1 MNKVSPFQA
10 RDLAQLDGCF
20 CAGEYSG
27 WLRDAI
33 ICYKNGDLI
42 QCELLSNLLLLTSEK
57 FALDSKLTIVPIPS
71 SYEKVTE
78 RGYNSILHL
87 CKKFAKER
95 PNLTLETS
103 CLVLRRSVLD
113 QVGLSAIQRQA
124 NVDGAFEARKNLSG
138 AVMLVDDVITTG
150 ATLNSAA
157 RVLRLAGAQQVFALT
172 LCGSP
177 KTR

>member
-1 MNKVSPFQA
+1 MNRVNPFQA
-10 RDLAQLDGCF
+10 RNLAQLDGCF
-20 CAGEYSG
+20 CAGDYSG
-27 WLRDAI
+27 WLRDSV
-33 ICYKNGDLI
+33 ICYKNGDLN
-42 QCELLSNLLLLTSEK
+42 QGELLSKLLCLTSEK
-57 FALDSKLTIVPIPS
+57 FAPDSALTIIPIPS
-71 SYEKVTE
+71 SQEKVSE
-78 RGYNSILHL
+78 RGYDSILHL
-87 CKKFAKER
+87 CKKLAKEK
-95 PNLTLETS
+95 PNFTLEAS
-103 CLVLRRSVLD
+103 CLVLRRRVFD

-157 RVLRLAGAQQVFALT
+157 RVLRLAGAQQVFALA